1 MLSLSKKDRWSKL
14 VNTGNKPNGK
24 PILET
29 IQVSRNFGGLKALD
43 EVDFF
48 IREKEIVGLIGPN
61 GAGKTTLF
69 TGHYQPSEGEIYFN
83 NEKISR
89 LKPYNITERGIART
103 FQNIRLFN
111 QMSVLDNVLIGRHTR
126 TRTGLAG
133 AVLRLPGNK
142 KEEALAVKFAMEM
155 LEFVNLETKKNEW
168 ACNLPYG
175 EQRRLEI
182 ARALATDPDL
192 LLLDE
197 PAAGMNPQE
206 TVSLMKLISRIRDHM
221 GKTILLIE
229 HDMKVVMGIS
239 DRIAVLVYGKKIA
252 EGKPAEIRRNAA
264 VIRAYL
270 GDTV

>member
-1 MLSLSKKDRWSKL
+1 M
-14 VNTGNKPNGK
+14 GK

-43 EVDFF
+43 RVDFS
-48 IREKEIVGLIGPN
+48 IQEREIVGLIGPN

-69 TGHYQPSEGEIYFN
+69 NLFTGHYQPTEGEIYFN
-83 NEKISR
+83 NEKISA
-89 LKPYNITERGIART
+89 LKPYCITAKGIART

-126 TRTGLAG
+126 TKTGLAG
-133 AVLRLPGNK
+133 AILRLPGCK
-142 KEEALAVKFAMEM
+142 KEETGSLNVAAEM
-155 LEFVNLETKKNEW
+155 LEFVNLETKKDEW
-168 ACNLPYG
+168 ACNLSYG

-206 TVSLMKLISRIRDHM
+206 TASLMKLISQIRDRM
-221 GKTILLIE
+221 GITILLIE

-239 DRIAVLVYGKKIA
+239 ERIAVLVYGKKIA
-252 EGKPAEIRRNAA
+252 EGKPAEIRRNPA

-270 GDTV
+270 GDTA